1 MLLRIYRFFLERD
14 IMNYVSIFAFLLFT
28 SCVNANTALPAN
40 RHIAVIGEAQL
51 KAKPDIAVINL
62 AVESLQASSLD
73 AKKAR

>member
-1 MLLRIYRFFLERD
+1 
-14 IMNYVSIFAFLLFT
+14 MNYVSIFAFLIFT

-62 AVESLQASSLD
+62 
-73 AKKAR
+73 